1 MRLKAQQTQLFYGC
15 MGERRGIYSKEQ
27 NCLGKHL
34 QLHALA
40 YNLATFLRCIE
51 LPEAMADWSLTSLQL
66 KLIKMGARVVRHAR
80 AITFQLAEVA
90 VTGPMVRAH
99 PDCDPPPS
107 SAAVMCLTAI
117 LTASE
122 RKRQDRSVHH
132 AEERR
137 RRAKMMRVC
146 RPTCPNSILLIHA
159 NAAQGPKTL
168 DQHAKSSDHDL
179 KQQATWG
186 MSDRMIIRNFLASAT
201 IASTMLIPST
211 SMADAS
217 DLDGYWGGQVKFRG
231 GFGVEVF
238 LTSSQGFSELKIR
251 NSSGFGFLNQ
261 VRANQAVF
269 PDEYLLTDA
278 DMTLC
283 EYFIKNS
290 SAGEV
295 KELVLNTD
303 LSRNVNCPREPEISL
318 DREADKIAVS
328 ITSDKLTAKLQIFS
342 NYRPLKKEELGTLP
356 SGFDVLGVT
365 VGTAEHEA
373 RKILEDRGFRELDVA
388 EQYVLETNTWSQQ
401 ALNFVKGDI
410 GGDQNLPSFSDH
422 VLLVLN
428 TEVIGTSEP
437 RHVVYLARKRDYG
450 AHGEAGTDFSGLL
463 EALTKKH
470 GITVGGFE
478 TRPTRNYTFEGENIS
493 GLK

>member
-1 MRLKAQQTQLFYGC
+1 
-15 MGERRGIYSKEQ
+15 
-27 NCLGKHL
+27 
-34 QLHALA
+34 
-40 YNLATFLRCIE
+40 
-51 LPEAMADWSLTSLQL
+51 
-66 KLIKMGARVVRHAR
+66 
-80 AITFQLAEVA
+80 
-90 VTGPMVRAH
+90 
-99 PDCDPPPS
+99 
-107 SAAVMCLTAI
+107 
-117 LTASE
+117 
-122 RKRQDRSVHH
+122 
-132 AEERR
+132 
-137 RRAKMMRVC
+137 
-146 RPTCPNSILLIHA
+146 
-159 NAAQGPKTL
+159 
-168 DQHAKSSDHDL
+168 
-179 KQQATWG
+179 
-186 MSDRMIIRNFLASAT
+186 
-201 IASTMLIPST
+201 
-211 SMADAS
+211 MADAS

-410 GGDQNLPSFSDH
+410 RGDQNLPSFSDH

-493 GLK
+493 GLNDLSPRQYFASCARESMQAIDYQHSTNAGGDGFGTSKVQNRCGSQVAIQIRQQGNIVDWFSVKLTSRSHLYADSWVRQSDSLAQRIAGQFAKYSISEEAQEAPEL